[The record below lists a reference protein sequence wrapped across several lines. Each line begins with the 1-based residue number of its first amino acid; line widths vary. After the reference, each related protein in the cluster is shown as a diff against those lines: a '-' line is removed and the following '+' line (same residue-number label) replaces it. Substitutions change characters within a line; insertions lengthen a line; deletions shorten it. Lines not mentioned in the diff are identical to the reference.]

1 MKNDFQPIKSDMQQ
15 ERDKLCY
22 LTIGDK
28 DEKWGVVV
36 TTIGYQFIPP
46 GTKYPL
52 SAHPDKYS
60 FMPRGGRIL
69 NEYQLVYIT
78 KGSGYFASHSCPEAP
93 VKAGT
98 VMLLFPGEWHS
109 YHPDDATGWDEYWV
123 GFKGSYID
131 DRVANRFLAREQ
143 PLHNIGISSGI
154 VSLYEE
160 ILQLASAEKAGCQ
173 QMMSS
178 IVLHILGSIY
188 YKERNNSY
196 ANTFILE
203 KVNAARELM
212 KDVDEILGAYLRL
225 EERAVGLRTEEKTVR
240 IGSVYPLAPGTIPHM
255 LKEFGATF
263 PFIIYNRMT
272 PEIAEGLLDGKYDI
286 GFCSD
291 LLKSDEIEYYPIR
304 DSYIAV
310 VVPKGHPLENR
321 ERISLKETAGYPQ
334 IMFSKTSG
342 FRTLQEQI
350 FAEEGIKVKPVCAAE
365 EIEVITGL
373 VENGFG
379 ISVLPYMDIVRLH
392 NVVTIPVKTS
402 GWNSKFYIARR
413 KYGIRSEQEEAF
425 FQYWKKEHH

>member
-1 MKNDFQPIKSDMQQ
+1 MNIEYLKYFSELAKIQHYGKAAKALNISQPGLSHAIKSL
-15 ERDKLCY
+15 EEEY
-22 LTIGDK
+22 
-28 DEKWGVVV
+28 GV
-36 TTIGYQFIPP
+36 
-46 GTKYPL
+46 PL
-52 SAHPDKYS
+52 FQKE
-60 FMPRGGRIL
+60 GR
-69 NEYQLVYIT
+69 N
-78 KGSGYFASHSCPEAP
+78 
-93 VKAGT
+93 
-98 VMLLFPGEWHS
+98 
-109 YHPDDATGWDEYWV
+109 
-123 GFKGSYID
+123 
-131 DRVANRFLAREQ
+131 
-143 PLHNIGISSGI
+143 
-154 VSLYEE
+154 VSLSHYG
-160 ILQLASAEKAGCQ
+160 K
-173 QMMSS
+173 
-178 IVLHILGSIY
+178 
-188 YKERNNSY
+188 
-196 ANTFILE
+196 
-203 KVNAARELM
+203 ELM

-225 EERAVGLRTEEKTVR
+225 EERAVGLRMEEKTVR

-350 FAEEGIKVKPVCAAE
+350 FAEKGIKVKPVCAAE

-425 FQYWKKEHH
+425 FQYWKKKHH

>member
-1 MKNDFQPIKSDMQQ
+1 MNIEYLKYFSELAKIQHYGKAAKALNISQPGLSHAIKSL
-15 ERDKLCY
+15 EEEY
-22 LTIGDK
+22 
-28 DEKWGVVV
+28 GV
-36 TTIGYQFIPP
+36 
-46 GTKYPL
+46 PL
-52 SAHPDKYS
+52 FQKE
-60 FMPRGGRIL
+60 GR
-69 NEYQLVYIT
+69 N
-78 KGSGYFASHSCPEAP
+78 
-93 VKAGT
+93 
-98 VMLLFPGEWHS
+98 
-109 YHPDDATGWDEYWV
+109 
-123 GFKGSYID
+123 
-131 DRVANRFLAREQ
+131 
-143 PLHNIGISSGI
+143 
-154 VSLYEE
+154 VSLSRYG
-160 ILQLASAEKAGCQ
+160 K
-173 QMMSS
+173 
-178 IVLHILGSIY
+178 
-188 YKERNNSY
+188 
-196 ANTFILE
+196 
-203 KVNAARELM
+203 ELM

-225 EERAVGLRTEEKTVR
+225 EERAAGLRTEEKTVR

-272 PEIAEGLLDGKYDI
+272 PETAEGLLDGKYDI

-392 NVVTIPVKTS
+392 NVVTIPVKSS

-413 KYGIRSEQEEAF
+413 KYGIRSEQEDAF
-425 FQYWKKEHH
+425 FRYWKKEHH

>member
-1 MKNDFQPIKSDMQQ
+1 MNIEYLKYFSELAKIQHYGKAAKALNISQPGLSHAIKSL
-15 ERDKLCY
+15 EEEY
-22 LTIGDK
+22 
-28 DEKWGVVV
+28 GV
-36 TTIGYQFIPP
+36 
-46 GTKYPL
+46 PL
-52 SAHPDKYS
+52 FQKE
-60 FMPRGGRIL
+60 GR
-69 NEYQLVYIT
+69 N
-78 KGSGYFASHSCPEAP
+78 
-93 VKAGT
+93 
-98 VMLLFPGEWHS
+98 
-109 YHPDDATGWDEYWV
+109 
-123 GFKGSYID
+123 
-131 DRVANRFLAREQ
+131 
-143 PLHNIGISSGI
+143 
-154 VSLYEE
+154 VSLSHYG
-160 ILQLASAEKAGCQ
+160 K
-173 QMMSS
+173 
-178 IVLHILGSIY
+178 
-188 YKERNNSY
+188 
-196 ANTFILE
+196 
-203 KVNAARELM
+203 ELM

-272 PEIAEGLLDGKYDI
+272 PEISEGLLDGKYDI

>member
-1 MKNDFQPIKSDMQQ
+1 MNIEYLKYFSELAKIQHYGKAAKALNISQPGLSHAIKSL
-15 ERDKLCY
+15 EEEY
-22 LTIGDK
+22 
-28 DEKWGVVV
+28 GV
-36 TTIGYQFIPP
+36 
-46 GTKYPL
+46 PL
-52 SAHPDKYS
+52 FQKE
-60 FMPRGGRIL
+60 GR
-69 NEYQLVYIT
+69 N
-78 KGSGYFASHSCPEAP
+78 
-93 VKAGT
+93 
-98 VMLLFPGEWHS
+98 
-109 YHPDDATGWDEYWV
+109 
-123 GFKGSYID
+123 
-131 DRVANRFLAREQ
+131 
-143 PLHNIGISSGI
+143 
-154 VSLYEE
+154 VSLSRYG
-160 ILQLASAEKAGCQ
+160 K
-173 QMMSS
+173 
-178 IVLHILGSIY
+178 
-188 YKERNNSY
+188 
-196 ANTFILE
+196 
-203 KVNAARELM
+203 ELM

-350 FAEEGIKVKPVCAAE
+350 FAEEGIKVRPVCSAE
-365 EIEVITGL
+365 ELEVVIGL

-379 ISVLPYMDIVRLH
+379 ISVLPYMDMIQLH
-392 NVVTIPVKTS
+392 NITAIPEQTS
-402 GWNSKFYIARR
+402 SWKSRFYIARR
-413 KYGIRSEQEEAF
+413 KYGIRSKQEEAF
-425 FQYWKKEHH
+425 FQYWRT

>member
-1 MKNDFQPIKSDMQQ
+1 MNIEYLKYFSELAKIQHYGKAAKALNISQPGLSHAIKSL
-15 ERDKLCY
+15 EEEY
-22 LTIGDK
+22 
-28 DEKWGVVV
+28 GV
-36 TTIGYQFIPP
+36 
-46 GTKYPL
+46 PL
-52 SAHPDKYS
+52 FQKE
-60 FMPRGGRIL
+60 GR
-69 NEYQLVYIT
+69 N
-78 KGSGYFASHSCPEAP
+78 
-93 VKAGT
+93 
-98 VMLLFPGEWHS
+98 
-109 YHPDDATGWDEYWV
+109 
-123 GFKGSYID
+123 
-131 DRVANRFLAREQ
+131 
-143 PLHNIGISSGI
+143 
-154 VSLYEE
+154 VSLSHYG
-160 ILQLASAEKAGCQ
+160 K
-173 QMMSS
+173 
-178 IVLHILGSIY
+178 
-188 YKERNNSY
+188 
-196 ANTFILE
+196 
-203 KVNAARELM
+203 ELM

-272 PEIAEGLLDGKYDI
+272 PEIVEGLLDGKYDI

-321 ERISLKETAGYPQ
+321 ERISLKETARYPQ

>member
-1 MKNDFQPIKSDMQQ
+1 MNIEYLKYFSELAKIQHYGKAAKALNISQPGLSHAIKSL
-15 ERDKLCY
+15 EEEY
-22 LTIGDK
+22 
-28 DEKWGVVV
+28 GV
-36 TTIGYQFIPP
+36 
-46 GTKYPL
+46 PL
-52 SAHPDKYS
+52 FQKE
-60 FMPRGGRIL
+60 GR
-69 NEYQLVYIT
+69 N
-78 KGSGYFASHSCPEAP
+78 
-93 VKAGT
+93 
-98 VMLLFPGEWHS
+98 
-109 YHPDDATGWDEYWV
+109 
-123 GFKGSYID
+123 
-131 DRVANRFLAREQ
+131 
-143 PLHNIGISSGI
+143 
-154 VSLYEE
+154 VSLSRYG
-160 ILQLASAEKAGCQ
+160 K
-173 QMMSS
+173 
-178 IVLHILGSIY
+178 
-188 YKERNNSY
+188 
-196 ANTFILE
+196 
-203 KVNAARELM
+203 ELM

-310 VVPKGHPLENR
+310 VVPKGH
-321 ERISLKETAGYPQ
+321 
-334 IMFSKTSG
+334 
-342 FRTLQEQI
+342 LQEQI

-413 KYGIRSEQEEAF
+413 KYGIRSEQEDAF
-425 FQYWKKEHH
+425 FRYWKKTIT

>member
-1 MKNDFQPIKSDMQQ
+1 MNIEYLKYFSELAKIQHYGKAAKALNISQPGLSHAIKSL
-15 ERDKLCY
+15 EEEY
-22 LTIGDK
+22 
-28 DEKWGVVV
+28 GV
-36 TTIGYQFIPP
+36 
-46 GTKYPL
+46 PL
-52 SAHPDKYS
+52 FQKE
-60 FMPRGGRIL
+60 GR
-69 NEYQLVYIT
+69 N
-78 KGSGYFASHSCPEAP
+78 
-93 VKAGT
+93 
-98 VMLLFPGEWHS
+98 
-109 YHPDDATGWDEYWV
+109 
-123 GFKGSYID
+123 
-131 DRVANRFLAREQ
+131 
-143 PLHNIGISSGI
+143 
-154 VSLYEE
+154 VSLSHYG
-160 ILQLASAEKAGCQ
+160 K
-173 QMMSS
+173 
-178 IVLHILGSIY
+178 
-188 YKERNNSY
+188 
-196 ANTFILE
+196 
-203 KVNAARELM
+203 ELM

-321 ERISLKETAGYPQ
+321 ERISMKETAEYPQ

-365 EIEVITGL
+365 ESEVITGL

>member
-1 MKNDFQPIKSDMQQ
+1 MNIEYLKYFSELAKIQHYGKAAKALNISQPGLSHAIKSL
-15 ERDKLCY
+15 EEEY
-22 LTIGDK
+22 
-28 DEKWGVVV
+28 GV
-36 TTIGYQFIPP
+36 
-46 GTKYPL
+46 PL
-52 SAHPDKYS
+52 FQKE
-60 FMPRGGRIL
+60 GR
-69 NEYQLVYIT
+69 N
-78 KGSGYFASHSCPEAP
+78 
-93 VKAGT
+93 
-98 VMLLFPGEWHS
+98 
-109 YHPDDATGWDEYWV
+109 
-123 GFKGSYID
+123 
-131 DRVANRFLAREQ
+131 
-143 PLHNIGISSGI
+143 
-154 VSLYEE
+154 VSLSRYG
-160 ILQLASAEKAGCQ
+160 K
-173 QMMSS
+173 
-178 IVLHILGSIY
+178 
-188 YKERNNSY
+188 
-196 ANTFILE
+196 
-203 KVNAARELM
+203 ELM

-272 PEIAEGLLDGKYDI
+272 PEIAEGLLDGKYDN

-373 VENGFG
+373 VENGVG

-425 FQYWKKEHH
+425 FQYWKKSQ

>member
-1 MKNDFQPIKSDMQQ
+1 MNIEYLKYFSELAKIQHYGKAAKALNISQPGLSHAIKSL
-15 ERDKLCY
+15 EEEY
-22 LTIGDK
+22 
-28 DEKWGVVV
+28 GV
-36 TTIGYQFIPP
+36 
-46 GTKYPL
+46 PL
-52 SAHPDKYS
+52 FQKE
-60 FMPRGGRIL
+60 GR
-69 NEYQLVYIT
+69 N
-78 KGSGYFASHSCPEAP
+78 
-93 VKAGT
+93 
-98 VMLLFPGEWHS
+98 
-109 YHPDDATGWDEYWV
+109 
-123 GFKGSYID
+123 
-131 DRVANRFLAREQ
+131 
-143 PLHNIGISSGI
+143 
-154 VSLYEE
+154 VSLSHYG
-160 ILQLASAEKAGCQ
+160 K
-173 QMMSS
+173 
-178 IVLHILGSIY
+178 
-188 YKERNNSY
+188 
-196 ANTFILE
+196 
-203 KVNAARELM
+203 ELM

-272 PEIAEGLLDGKYDI
+272 PEIAEGLLDGKCDI

-425 FQYWKKEHH
+425 FQHWKKEHH

>member
-1 MKNDFQPIKSDMQQ
+1 MNIEYLKYFSELAKIQHYGKAAKALNISQPGLSHAIKSL
-15 ERDKLCY
+15 EEEY
-22 LTIGDK
+22 
-28 DEKWGVVV
+28 GV
-36 TTIGYQFIPP
+36 
-46 GTKYPL
+46 PL
-52 SAHPDKYS
+52 FQKE
-60 FMPRGGRIL
+60 GR
-69 NEYQLVYIT
+69 N
-78 KGSGYFASHSCPEAP
+78 
-93 VKAGT
+93 
-98 VMLLFPGEWHS
+98 
-109 YHPDDATGWDEYWV
+109 
-123 GFKGSYID
+123 
-131 DRVANRFLAREQ
+131 
-143 PLHNIGISSGI
+143 
-154 VSLYEE
+154 VSLSHYG
-160 ILQLASAEKAGCQ
+160 K
-173 QMMSS
+173 
-178 IVLHILGSIY
+178 
-188 YKERNNSY
+188 
-196 ANTFILE
+196 
-203 KVNAARELM
+203 ELM

-240 IGSVYPLAPGTIPHM
+240 IGSVYPLALGTIPHM

-425 FQYWKKEHH
+425 FQYWKKKHH

>member
-1 MKNDFQPIKSDMQQ
+1 MNIEYLKYFSELAKIQHYGKTAKALNISQPGLSHAIKSL
-15 ERDKLCY
+15 EEEY
-22 LTIGDK
+22 
-28 DEKWGVVV
+28 GV
-36 TTIGYQFIPP
+36 
-46 GTKYPL
+46 PL
-52 SAHPDKYS
+52 FQKE
-60 FMPRGGRIL
+60 GR
-69 NEYQLVYIT
+69 N
-78 KGSGYFASHSCPEAP
+78 
-93 VKAGT
+93 
-98 VMLLFPGEWHS
+98 
-109 YHPDDATGWDEYWV
+109 
-123 GFKGSYID
+123 
-131 DRVANRFLAREQ
+131 
-143 PLHNIGISSGI
+143 
-154 VSLYEE
+154 VSLSRYG
-160 ILQLASAEKAGCQ
+160 K
-173 QMMSS
+173 
-178 IVLHILGSIY
+178 
-188 YKERNNSY
+188 
-196 ANTFILE
+196 
-203 KVNAARELM
+203 ELM

-225 EERAVGLRTEEKTVR
+225 EERAAGLRTEEKTVR

-286 GFCSD
+286 GFCSE

-392 NVVTIPVKTS
+392 NVVTIPVLHPLKAS
-402 GWNSKFYIARR
+402 
-413 KYGIRSEQEEAF
+413 SED
-425 FQYWKKEHH
+425 